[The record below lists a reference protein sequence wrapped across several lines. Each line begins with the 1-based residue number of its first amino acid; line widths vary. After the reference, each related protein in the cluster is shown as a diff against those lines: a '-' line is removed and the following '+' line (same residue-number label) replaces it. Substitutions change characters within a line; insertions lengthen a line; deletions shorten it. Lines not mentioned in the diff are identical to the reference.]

1 MANMFRRNLLASTLL
16 VGATAVAAPAL
27 AQTATT
33 PPNAASPA
41 EANTVGASATG
52 VQDAAAAPAAE
63 AGDTGAIVVTG
74 SLIKNPNL
82 KSAAPVQVVG
92 RDEISL
98 RQVNTAEG
106 LLRDL
111 PGVVPSIGTAVNNGN
126 GGASF
131 VDLRGL
137 GRQRNLV
144 LLDGQRITPADITGA
159 TDLNNIPLA
168 LIERVDLLTGGAA
181 TTYGADAVSGVVNF
195 VTRTNF
201 TGIEINSSEQIN
213 QAGDGN
219 SFRTDVTIGG
229 NFDEGKGNA
238 VLSIGYQKA
247 DPVSQG
253 DRPYSE
259 QSVESYT
266 GGAGGSGTS
275 IPARFTR
282 PGSSTQQINTAT
294 GMLTPTYQLFNY
306 NPYNLFQTPFKR
318 FNIFGEAHYDASD
331 HVTFYTRGM
340 FSKNTVGT
348 ILAPGGAFA
357 APDVIN
363 YNNPY
368 LPAAA
373 AQQFC
378 ASNGLSVATCNAAI
392 AATGPTDPNYKT
404 FSTSVSRRTP
414 ELGNRVS
421 NDTTTLFDYKA
432 GVRFN
437 IFNSMSLD
445 VGGNYGQSENNQV
458 TTGNLRVSRLRDA
471 SLASL
476 VDGVATCNSGTTGC
490 VPVDLF
496 GPEGSI
502 TAAQA
507 AYLAGPTEVTEKTS
521 LVQAHALLTGDFG
534 VSSPFASSPISFAVG
549 GEYRKYTA
557 SQVSDVLSQQ
567 AGEISGSGGA
577 APNING
583 AYEVTEGYGELSAP
597 LVNDKPFAHS
607 LTAEA
612 GIRYSHYKIDTAG
625 SPTFNTTTYKGGGTW
640 EPVQGVQ
647 LRGNYQHAVRAPS
660 ISELFSPRVTSLTNL
675 ASDPCASVTQSGAAI
690 AGTSAPTGALRDVC
704 LAQGAT
710 AANVNLI
717 ANDPGGQI
725 NATGG
730 GNTNLKPEKSN
741 SFTGGIVL
749 TPTQILPGFSFTVDY
764 FHIKITDAITDP
776 TPGDAIAACFGS
788 ASTAN
793 GGAGLPAGAATSAA
807 CDNIRRDPVTGELSG
822 DAATVQGIPLT
833 LSNLGTLKTDG
844 IDLTAN
850 YRRDFGFAK
859 LNLSFNGT
867 WTHSNTFKSGPT
879 SVNRECVGYYS
890 INCLTSGSPQ
900 PEFTWNTRATVT
912 VKAVDLSVLWRHL
925 SKLKQEPLDVAADG
939 PGFDGTNAEGTS
951 FDAQK
956 IKAFNYFDLSLRTV
970 VGDNLELTLTV
981 QNLMNKKPPI
991 VGTDIGNTAF
1001 NSGNTFPSLYDTL
1014 GRRFEVG
1021 AQVKF

>member
-1 MANMFRRNLLASTLL
+1 MSNVFRRHLLASTLL
-16 VGATAVAAPAL
+16 VGAAAVAAPAF
-27 AQTATT
+27 AQATPTAT
-33 PPNAASPA
+33 APA
-41 EANTVGASATG
+41 DANSVAPAATG
-52 VQDAAAAPAAE
+52 TQDAAAAPASV
-63 AGDTGAIVVTG
+63 AGDTGAIIVTG

-92 RDEISL
+92 RDELQL
-98 RQVNTAEG
+98 RQTNTAEE
-106 LLRDL
+106 LLRTL
-111 PGVVPSIGTAVNNGN
+111 PGAVPSIGSAVNNGN

-137 GRQRNLV
+137 GTQRNLV

-168 LIERVDLLTGGAA
+168 LVDHVELLTGGAA

-195 VTRTNF
+195 ITRSDF
-201 TGIEINSSEQIN
+201 TGIEVNSSEQITG
-213 QAGDGN
+213 QGDGN
-219 SFRTDVTIGG
+219 TFRTDVTIGG

-238 VLSIGYQKA
+238 VFSIGYQKA
-247 DPVSQG
+247 DPVTQG
-253 DRPYSE
+253 DRSFSKV
-259 QSVESYT
+259 SVESYT

-275 IPARFTR
+275 IPSRFSR
-282 PGSSTQQINTAT
+282 PGSTVQQINTTT
-294 GMLTPTYQLFNY
+294 GALVPTYQLFNY

-318 FNIFGEAHYDASD
+318 FNMFGEAHYDASD

-348 ILAPGGAFA
+348 ILAPGGAFG
-357 APDVIN
+357 APDTIN

-404 FSTSVSRRTP
+404 FNTTVSRRTP

-432 GVRFN
+432 GVKFN
-437 IFNSMSLD
+437 IIDSLSLD
-445 VGGNYGQSENNQV
+445 IGGNYGQSENNQV
-458 TTGNLRVSRLRDA
+458 TTGNLRTSRLKDA

-476 VDGVATCNSGTTGC
+476 VNGVATCNSGAAGC

-502 TAAQA
+502 TADQA

-521 LVQAHALLTGDFG
+521 LVQAHALLSGDFG
-534 VSSPFASSPISFAVG
+534 VSSPFANSPISFAVG
-549 GEYRKYTA
+549 AEYRKYTA

-577 APNING
+577 APNIKG
-583 AYEVTEGYGELSAP
+583 AYEVTEGYGELDAP
-597 LVNDKPFAHS
+597 LVNDKPFFHS
-607 LTAEA
+607 LSAQG
-612 GIRYSHYKIDTAG
+612 GIRYSHYKIDSAG
-625 SPTFNTTTYKGGGTW
+625 SPTFNTTTYKGAGTW
-640 EPVQGVQ
+640 EPVQGVL

-660 ISELFSPRVTSLTNL
+660 IDELFSPVVTSLTNL
-675 ASDPCASVTQSGAAI
+675 ASDPCASVQQNGTAI
-690 AGTSAPTGALRDVC
+690 PGTASPSGALRDVC

-710 AANVNLI
+710 AATVNLI
-717 ANDPGGQI
+717 TNDPGGQI

-730 GNTNLKPEKSN
+730 GNINLKPEKSN
-741 SFTGGIVL
+741 SITAGIVL
-749 TPTQILPGFSFTVDY
+749 TPSQILPGFSFSADY
-764 FHIKITDAITDP
+764 FHIKIDHAITSP
-776 TPGDAIAACFGS
+776 TPGDAIAACFGG

-793 GGAGLPAGAATSAA
+793 GGAGLPDGAATSAA
-807 CDNIRRDPVTGELSG
+807 CTSIHRDPVTGDLSG
-822 DAATVQGIPLT
+822 DSATVQGIPLT

-844 IDLTAN
+844 IDVTAN
-850 YRRDFGFAK
+850 YRRDLGFAK
-859 LNLSFNGT
+859 LNLSFDGT
-867 WTHSNTFKSGPT
+867 WTHSNKFQATPT

-890 INCLTSGSPQ
+890 VNCLNSGSPQ
-900 PEFTWNTRATVT
+900 PEFVWNTRATLT
-912 VKAVDLSVLWRHL
+912 VQSVDFSVLWRHL
-925 SKLKQEPLDVAADG
+925 SKMKQEPLDVIADG
-939 PGFDGTNAEGTS
+939 AAFDGTNATGQS
-951 FDAQK
+951 FDARK
-956 IKAFNYFDLSLRTV
+956 IKAFNYFDLAARTV
-970 VGDNLELTLTV
+970 VGDHLELTFTV
-981 QNLMNKKPPI
+981 QNFLNKKPPI
-991 VGTDIGNTAF
+991 VGTDIGSTLF
-1001 NSGNTFPSLYDTL
+1001 NSGNTFPSLYDAL